1 MRFTLLFLFTS
12 FVFFPYCKAQTI
24 SAQDSAA
31 LVAFYNA
38 AGGVNTN
45 LDWDFATPPH
55 TWRGVSAGGGRVVGL
70 RCVNANLTGN
80 VLSALAPL
88 TALVEL
94 DLRNNSLSG
103 DLSPLGSLR
112 FLQVLQLANNQ
123 FASIPQALSS
133 LTNLRILDLAGNQL
147 RGNFPTTIFSLRQLR
162 ELNLSGNQLDGN
174 LPQGISALAQLN
186 LLNLGANRFSG
197 AIPVGLTRLSRL
209 RELYLYSNSL
219 QDSIPTEIGSL
230 RNLQVFHAYKNQLEG
245 AIPLGMSRISSLRDL
260 QLHDN
265 QLEGGLSAV
274 ISSWTRLEILYL
286 QNNRI
291 LDAIPRTVGSLT
303 RLREINLSNNRFR
316 SSIPN
321 EIEFWVDIE
330 YINFSRNELSGN
342 LPIRMYR
349 FSKLR
354 YLNLSL
360 NAIGG
365 GFFPDPDSL
374 TSLTYLDLS
383 SNQLIGNIPESL
395 GGATSLTYLNL
406 SNNDFNQINP
416 LSLVSLVNLTYLNL
430 SNNNFSI
437 RLPSTLGN
445 LNKLTYLD
453 VSHNAMTGPPPN
465 TLGNMSELVQ
475 LRLNH
480 NRFGPTLPA
489 TLNNLEKLTT
499 LTLENNLFEDLPSLD
514 SLRGQLNTFTVQN
527 NLLTFEDLEP
537 NMWVSR
543 ARFTYAPQGAIP
555 VDGDCYLEVRPGGSF
570 NRYQWFLNNAP
581 LTCGCGTDSIQAAHW
596 FGTYFCAVDNDSVP
610 ELTLISEE
618 KEIENWTV
626 PLLDLGADTVM
637 CTYPFALRVDAG
649 EAEKYVWE
657 NNLRDRYRL
666 ITEPGEYLV
675 ETSNGNCSIIDTLRV
690 YYGGAYNNDSLTV
703 DQFLCSGEQAAP
715 FEALPSAP
723 GHRYL
728 WQQSINQ
735 QDWQNLDSTQNYT
748 STDSLLQTT
757 YFRRLVFTDSCPDAS
772 ISQTVTVYVSDIQ
785 TNVELTPLTCHGGA
799 DGQVEL
805 EISGGIAPY
814 SVAYFREVNENWT
827 SYTPQ
832 AGFEGGN
839 YEVRVTDSIGCENIV
854 AFTLTEPEPFSFEIE
869 YFEATCNTDLND
881 AGLRI
886 TASGGTPP
894 YRYLWAN
901 GERTHEIFDL
911 SPTENG
917 DSTAYTL
924 RLVDS
929 QGCEI
934 TRNFYARRRQPIPS
948 SFYFEKDEYCRF
960 EESTSPILEGEAGGF
975 YYAMSE
981 GLALDSLSGEVDL
994 LNSETGEYYVVYQA
1008 DECSRDTSFLWVSTR
1023 CLDGIPNTFTPN
1035 ADGMNDT
1042 WEITMLEK
1050 YPSAVV
1056 IISDLQG
1063 REVFHSERGYPQ
1075 PWDGKK
1081 DGYELPE
1088 GAYFFTIRFR
1098 DSDIPLEQFQGYIS
1112 ILR

>member
-1 MRFTLLFLFTS
+1 MRFVLVLLFTS
-12 FVFFPYCKAQTI
+12 LFFSSYSKGQTI
-24 SAQDSAA
+24 STQDSAA

-38 AGGVNTN
+38 AGGARTN
-45 LDWDFATPPH
+45 LNWDFSTPAH

-80 VLSALAPL
+80 ILGTLTPL

-94 DLRNNSLSG
+94 DLRNNNLSG
-103 DLSPLGSLR
+103 DLTPLGSLR
-112 FLQVLQLANNQ
+112 FLQVLRLANSQ
-123 FASIPQALSS
+123 FASVPQALGS
-133 LTNLRILDLAGNQL
+133 LTNLRVLDLQGNQL
-147 RGNFPTTIFSLRQLR
+147 RGNFPTVLFSLRQLQ
-162 ELNLSGNQLDGN
+162 ELNLASNQLDGT
-174 LPQGISALAQLN
+174 LPQGISALSQLR
-186 LLNLGANRFSG
+186 LLNLGSNRFSG
-197 AIPVGLTRLSRL
+197 AISTGITRLSRL
-209 RELYLYSNSL
+209 QELYLFSNTL
-219 QDSIPTEIGSL
+219 QDSIPAEIGNL

-245 AIPLGMSRISSLRDL
+245 DLPLGMRNLSALRDL

-265 QLEGGLSAV
+265 RLEGGFSSV
-274 ISSWTRLEILYL
+274 VSSWVSLEILYL

-291 LDAIPRTVGSLT
+291 LDAIPQTIGALT

-342 LPIRMYR
+342 LPTRMYR

-374 TSLTYLDLS
+374 TSLTYLNLS
-383 SNQLIGNIPESL
+383 SNQLIGNVPESL

-416 LSLVSLVNLTYLNL
+416 LSLVSLINLTYLNL
-430 SNNNFSI
+430 SNNSFSI

-453 VSHNAMTGPPPN
+453 VSYNEMTGPPPS
-465 TLGNMSELVQ
+465 TLGDMMELVQ

-480 NRFGPTLPA
+480 NKFGAALPTS
-489 TLNNLEKLTT
+489 LNNLENLQV
-499 LTLENNLFEDLPSLD
+499 LTLENNLFEDLPCLD
-514 SLRGQLNTFTVQN
+514 SLRGQLTTFTVQN

-543 ARFTYAPQGAIP
+543 GRFTYAPQGEIP
-555 VDGDCYLEVRPGGSF
+555 VDGECYLEVRPGGSF
-570 NRYQWFLNNAP
+570 NRYQWLLDNDSIEN
-581 LTCGCGTDSIQAAHW
+581 GTDSIQAVHW
-596 FGTYFCAVDNDSVP
+596 FGTYFCAVNNDSVP
-610 ELTLISEE
+610 ELTLVSEE

-626 PLLDLGADTVM
+626 PLLDLGPDTVM

-675 ETSNGNCSIIDTLRV
+675 ESSNGNCSNIDTLRV

-715 FEALPSAP
+715 FEVLPSAP

-735 QDWQNLDSTQNYT
+735 QGWQNLDSTQNYS
-748 STDSLLQTT
+748 STDTLLQTT
-757 YFRRLVFTDSCPDAS
+757 YFRRLVFTDSCPDAH
-772 ISQTVTVYVSDIQ
+772 ISQTITVYVSDIQ

-799 DGQVEL
+799 DGQVDL

-832 AGFEGGN
+832 GGFAGGR
-839 YEVRVTDSIGCENIV
+839 YEARVTDSIGCENV
-854 AFTLTEPEPFSFEIE
+854 LSFTLEEPEPFTFEVE

-886 TASGGTPP
+886 TASGGTAP

-901 GERTHEIFDL
+901 GERTREIFDL
-911 SPTENG
+911 SPSENG

-948 SFYFEKDEYCRF
+948 GFYFEKDEYCRF

-975 YYAMSE
+975 YYSTSE
-981 GLALDSLSGEVDL
+981 GLVLDSLSGEVDL
-994 LNSETGEYYVVYQA
+994 LNSETGEYHVVYQA
-1008 DECSRDTSFLWVSTR
+1008 DECSRDTSFLWISTR

-1035 ADGMNDT
+1035 GDGYNDT

-1050 YPSAVV
+1050 YPEAVV

-1098 DSDIPLEQFQGYIS
+1098 NSDIPLEQFQGYIS